1 MSVSAIK
8 TAVSVVDLEISLRM
22 IDVAAARPARGKS
35 RIADAPRI
43 REEA

>member
-1 MSVSAIK
+1 MSIFAIK
-8 TAVSVVDLEISLRM
+8 TAVSVVDLETSLRM

-35 RIADAPRI
+35 RIADVPRI